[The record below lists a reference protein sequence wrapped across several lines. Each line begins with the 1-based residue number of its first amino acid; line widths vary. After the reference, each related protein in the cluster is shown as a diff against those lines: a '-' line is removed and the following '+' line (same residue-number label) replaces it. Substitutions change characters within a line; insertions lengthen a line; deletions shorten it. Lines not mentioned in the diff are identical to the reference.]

1 MKSKLQIPF
10 IVVLLV
16 LFLAGFAYGEEQKW
30 KIDKNHS
37 SIYFDVRHTYVTV
50 RGLFKGFRGNIQFDP
65 ENKDAGRVEFE
76 VDTTSIDTNIVKR
89 DNHLRSGDFFNAS
102 KYPLMT
108 FNSTNV
114 KHVSDNQY
122 IVEGELT
129 VKDVIQTVQVPFTY
143 FGIRENPLK
152 KGEQVA
158 GFEGEFTINRLDYN
172 VGNGEFAEMGVVGE
186 DVSIVV
192 ALEVLR
198 DK

>member
-89 DNHLRSGDFFNAS
+89 DNHLRSDDFFEVS
-102 KYPLMT
+102 KYPVMT
-108 FNSTNV
+108 FKSTAIE
-114 KHVSDNQY
+114 HVSDNQY

-129 VKDVIQTVQVPFTY
+129 VKDVTQTVQVPFTY

-158 GFEGEFTINRLDYN
+158 GFEGEF
-172 VGNGEFAEMGVVGE
+172 
-186 DVSIVV
+186 
-192 ALEVLR
+192 
-198 DK
+198 